1 MTREAEIKIL
11 KLIEEKNY
19 SEVLKICDEILARNE
34 DAVAY
39 FYKAISK
46 FDLGEYKEAI
56 KYQNKAI
63 ELKNNN
69 NNKYNTNDNY
79 KSKIEEDNEYIN
91 YINKVIEANPN
102 NAELY
107 NIRGNYKA
115 KSGKYEEAIKDY
127 DKAIAIEPNNGDYY
141 FNRGNAK
148 GNLNLNNEAIKN
160 YDISIKLSPNDIV
173 AHYNRGTTKGFSGL
187 YKKSIEDFDKVI
199 ELINNGIY
207 LPIGIEPHINKLE
220 LDAYSNRGFS
230 NFLLGNYTDAIKDF
244 SKVIE
249 LNPSLARAYYN
260 RGLNK
265 DCLELYDDALI
276 DFKQYIELIKNHKS
290 IEIINIIGSFY
301 YDIKISDIEYIFNQ
315 LIKKEDYNNLW
326 ERDIIFNLLKQKI
339 KNKNILNDIKEILL
353 YQYLLLHSLSF
364 NNITPNDNQNI
375 EISHYTSFE
384 ILKKLIEEN
393 NKIRITNISN
403 ANDPKEGK
411 ILEDIF
417 NKNGLNLNIKND
429 ENLITLQ
436 TSFSRNKDALTMF
449 RLYGKNE
456 NKEATGI
463 CLVIDKKYFNDN
475 YLSPVIEVNLD
486 NQKQEEKKGNENYKN
501 AKEII
506 QKRLGIKNL
515 YWVIYYNEE
524 KNQLVFNPT
533 KSKYSSVII
542 DLNTI
547 NKNKKNINK
556 IEDLINCIFHNII
569 NSAKEIDKIENKNL
583 KDEIFS
589 NLFENIRYII
599 KHEAFFEEQELRM
612 LITTNYKNEN
622 INIEEDKKRLYINY
636 NELFNENENFIK
648 EIILGG
654 KIEDKEL
661 TSDYIKQIIYNKYKD
676 NDKMNKIKVSISQAP
691 LR

>member
-1 MTREAEIKIL
+1 MLSREEIEKEINLGNFEYVIEKCNECINL
-11 KLIEEKNY
+11 KYDYSFLYNY
-19 SEVLKICDEILARNE
+19 RGLC
-34 DAVAY
+34 
-39 FYKAISK
+39 
-46 FDLGEYKEAI
+46 
-56 KYQNKAI
+56 
-63 ELKNNN
+63 KNN
-69 NNKYNTNDNY
+69 
-79 KSKIEEDNEYIN
+79 
-91 YINKVIEANPN
+91 
-102 NAELY
+102 L
-107 NIRGNYKA
+107 GL
-115 KSGKYEEAIKDY
+115 YEEAIKDFDISIELNKEFENKPY
-127 DKAIAIEPNNGDYY
+127 AINRDLANAYYYRGLSKNNLKEY
-141 FNRGNAK
+141 
-148 GNLNLNNEAIKN
+148 NEAIEDFKKSLKFEPAYWLVVHYN
-160 YDISIKLSPNDIV
+160 IGVSKINLGEYEESIKNFDIIT
-173 AHYNRGTTKGFSGL
+173 YQNF
-187 YKKSIEDFDKVI
+187 YKE
-199 ELINNGIY
+199 
-207 LPIGIEPHINKLE
+207 
-220 LDAYSNRGFS
+220 
-230 NFLLGNYTDAIKDF
+230 
-244 SKVIE
+244 
-249 LNPSLARAYYN
+249 YYN
-260 RGLNK
+260 RIIRKEIYDSELYNIYISMHCSK
-265 DCLELYDDALI
+265 VFAELLLKEKAYNSINMFLELSKC
-276 DFKQYIELIKNHKS
+276 FNPNNNH
-290 IEIINIIGSFY
+290 
-301 YDIKISDIEYIFNQ
+301 IFNMVSFLFENYKYD
-315 LIKKEDYNNLW
+315 LIEKIFNYLVEENYNDLW
-326 ERDIIFNLLKQKI
+326 ENDITFNLLKNKTI
-339 KNKNILNDIKEILL
+339 DKEILKNIKKNLL
-353 YQYLLLHSLSF
+353 YQYLLLQSLSF
-364 NNITPNDNQNI
+364 NNKTLKREFTYNI
-375 EISHYTSFE
+375 EIAHYTS
-384 ILKKLIEEN
+384 LNTLLKLIKED

-411 ILEDIF
+411 ILENIL
-417 NKNGLNLNIKND
+417 NKNKLDIKIKND

-436 TSFSRNKDALTMF
+436 TSLSRNKDALTMF

-475 YLSPVIEVNLD
+475 YLSPVIELNLD
-486 NQKQEEKKGNENYKN
+486 NQKQEEKKGNENYKK

-506 QKRLGIKNL
+506 QKRFERKNL

-556 IEDLINCIFHNII
+556 IEDLINCIFRNII

-676 NDKMNKIKVSISQAP
+676 NDKMNKIKVSISHAP

>member
-1 MTREAEIKIL
+1 MLYFNVGKI
-11 KLIEEKNY
+11 IEEIEKEINLGNFEYVIEKCNEYLNLKSDLAFLYNY
-19 SEVLKICDEILARNE
+19 RGLC
-34 DAVAY
+34 
-39 FYKAISK
+39 
-46 FDLGEYKEAI
+46 
-56 KYQNKAI
+56 
-63 ELKNNN
+63 KNN
-69 NNKYNTNDNY
+69 
-79 KSKIEEDNEYIN
+79 
-91 YINKVIEANPN
+91 
-102 NAELY
+102 L
-107 NIRGNYKA
+107 GL
-115 KSGKYEEAIKDY
+115 YEEAIKD
-127 DKAIAIEPNNGDYY
+127 
-141 FNRGNAK
+141 F
-148 GNLNLNNEAIKN
+148 
-160 YDISIKLSPNDIV
+160 DISIELNKKSKNSPTTINKDLADAYYYKGLAKNNLREYKEAIDNFNEALKYNYTYWLV
-173 AHYNRGTTKGFSGL
+173 IHYN
-187 YKKSIEDFDKVI
+187 
-199 ELINNGIY
+199 
-207 LPIGIEPHINKLE
+207 IGISKINLGEYEESIK
-220 LDAYSNRGFS
+220 
-230 NFLLGNYTDAIKDF
+230 NFDIITYQNIYK
-244 SKVIE
+244 E
-249 LNPSLARAYYN
+249 YYN
-260 RGLNK
+260 RIIRKEIYDSELYNIYISMHCSK
-265 DCLELYDDALI
+265 VFAELLLKEKVYDSINMFLELSKC
-276 DFKQYIELIKNHKS
+276 FNPNNNH
-290 IEIINIIGSFY
+290 
-301 YDIKISDIEYIFNQ
+301 IFNIVSLLFGNYKYD
-315 LIKKEDYNNLW
+315 LIEKIFNYLVEENYNDLW
-326 ERDIIFNLLKQKI
+326 ENDITFNLLKNKTI
-339 KNKNILNDIKEILL
+339 DKEILKNIKKNLL
-353 YQYLLLHSLSF
+353 YQYLLLQSLSF
-364 NNITPNDNQNI
+364 NNKILKREFTYNI
-375 EISHYTSFE
+375 EIAHYTS
-384 ILKKLIEEN
+384 LNTLLKLIKED

-411 ILEDIF
+411 ILENIF
-417 NKNGLNLNIKND
+417 NKNSLNIKIKND

-436 TSFSRNKDALTMF
+436 TSLSRNKDALTMF

-475 YLSPVIEVNLD
+475 YLSPVIELNLD
-486 NQKQEEKKGNENYKN
+486 NQKQEEKKGNENYKK

-556 IEDLINCIFHNII
+556 IEDLINCIFRNII

>member
-1 MTREAEIKIL
+1 MLSREEIEKEINLGNFEYVIEKCNECINL
-11 KLIEEKNY
+11 KYDYSFLYNY
-19 SEVLKICDEILARNE
+19 RGLC
-34 DAVAY
+34 
-39 FYKAISK
+39 
-46 FDLGEYKEAI
+46 
-56 KYQNKAI
+56 
-63 ELKNNN
+63 KNN
-69 NNKYNTNDNY
+69 
-79 KSKIEEDNEYIN
+79 
-91 YINKVIEANPN
+91 
-102 NAELY
+102 L
-107 NIRGNYKA
+107 GL
-115 KSGKYEEAIKDY
+115 YEEAIKDFDISIELNKEFENKPY
-127 DKAIAIEPNNGDYY
+127 AINRDLANAYYYRGLAKNNLKKYNEAIEDFEKSLKFEPAYWLVVHYNIGVS
-141 FNRGNAK
+141 K
-148 GNLNLNNEAIKN
+148 INLGEYEEAIKN
-160 YDISIKLSPNDIV
+160 FDIITYQN
-173 AHYNRGTTKGFSGL
+173 F
-187 YKKSIEDFDKVI
+187 YKE
-199 ELINNGIY
+199 
-207 LPIGIEPHINKLE
+207 
-220 LDAYSNRGFS
+220 
-230 NFLLGNYTDAIKDF
+230 
-244 SKVIE
+244 
-249 LNPSLARAYYN
+249 YYN
-260 RGLNK
+260 RIIRKEIYDSELYNIYISMHCSK
-265 DCLELYDDALI
+265 VFAELLLKEKAYNSINMFLELSKC
-276 DFKQYIELIKNHKS
+276 FNPNNNH
-290 IEIINIIGSFY
+290 
-301 YDIKISDIEYIFNQ
+301 IFNMVSFLFENYKYD
-315 LIKKEDYNNLW
+315 LIEKIFNYLVEENYNDLW
-326 ERDIIFNLLKQKI
+326 ENDITFNLLKNKTI
-339 KNKNILNDIKEILL
+339 DKEILKNIKKNLL
-353 YQYLLLHSLSF
+353 YQYLLLQSLSF
-364 NNITPNDNQNI
+364 NNKTLKREFTYNI
-375 EISHYTSFE
+375 EIAHYTS
-384 ILKKLIEEN
+384 LNTLLKLIKED

-411 ILEDIF
+411 ILENIL
-417 NKNGLNLNIKND
+417 NKNKLDIKIKND

-436 TSFSRNKDALTMF
+436 TSLSRNKDALTMF

-475 YLSPVIEVNLD
+475 YLSPVIELNLD
-486 NQKQEEKKGNENYKN
+486 NQKQEEKKGNENYKK

-547 NKNKKNINK
+547 NKNKNNINK

-654 KIEDKEL
+654 KIADKEL

>member
-63 ELKNNN
+63 ELKNN

-187 YKKSIEDFDKVI
+187 YKKSVEDFDKVI

-339 KNKNILNDIKEILL
+339 KNENILNDIKEILL

-449 RLYGKNE
+449 RLYGKNK

-463 CLVIDKKYFNDN
+463 CLVLDKEYFGYNPSQFSNLIQITRENEKTNKKINDIK
-475 YLSPVIEVNLD
+475 IE
-486 NQKQEEKKGNENYKN
+486 
-501 AKEII
+501 
-506 QKRLGIKNL
+506 QKRHL
-515 YWVIYYNEE
+515 YWILYYNEKE
-524 KNQLVFNPT
+524 NQLVFNPNN
-533 KSKYSSVII
+533 SKYSNIII
-542 DLNTI
+542 DLNNLKKFEI
-547 NKNKKNINK
+547 EKESKLNNKENIIKYIFYN
-556 IEDLINCIFHNII
+556 ILNCIEKLN
-569 NSAKEIDKIENKNL
+569 NQIENKNL

-622 INIEEDKKRLYINY
+622 IKVDNNKRLYINY

>member
-1 MTREAEIKIL
+1 ML
-11 KLIEEKNY
+11 SIEEIEKEINLGNFEYVIEKCNEYLNLNSDLAFLYNY
-19 SEVLKICDEILARNE
+19 RGLC
-34 DAVAY
+34 
-39 FYKAISK
+39 
-46 FDLGEYKEAI
+46 
-56 KYQNKAI
+56 
-63 ELKNNN
+63 KNN
-69 NNKYNTNDNY
+69 
-79 KSKIEEDNEYIN
+79 
-91 YINKVIEANPN
+91 
-102 NAELY
+102 L
-107 NIRGNYKA
+107 GL
-115 KSGKYEEAIKDY
+115 YEEAIKD
-127 DKAIAIEPNNGDYY
+127 
-141 FNRGNAK
+141 F
-148 GNLNLNNEAIKN
+148 
-160 YDISIKLSPNDIV
+160 DISIELNKKFKNSPTAINKDLADAYYYKGLAKNNLREYKEAIDNFNETLKCNRSYWLVVNYNIGICKINLGEYEDAINYFDNINQIKYYNETEKKEESYYIKIYEYHMSTFCNKAFAKLLSGKNVYFEDFINYNKFFIPNNNHIIYIVSLLFENYKYDLIEKIFNYLVEENYNDLWENDI
-173 AHYNRGTTKGFSGL
+173 T
-187 YKKSIEDFDKVI
+187 
-199 ELINNGIY
+199 
-207 LPIGIEPHINKLE
+207 
-220 LDAYSNRGFS
+220 
-230 NFLLGNYTDAIKDF
+230 
-244 SKVIE
+244 
-249 LNPSLARAYYN
+249 
-260 RGLNK
+260 
-265 DCLELYDDALI
+265 
-276 DFKQYIELIKNHKS
+276 
-290 IEIINIIGSFY
+290 
-301 YDIKISDIEYIFNQ
+301 
-315 LIKKEDYNNLW
+315 
-326 ERDIIFNLLKQKI
+326 FNLLKSKTI
-339 KNKNILNDIKEILL
+339 DKEILKNIKKNLL
-353 YQYLLLHSLSF
+353 YQYLLLQSLSF
-364 NNITPNDNQNI
+364 NNKTLKREYTYNI
-375 EISHYTSFE
+375 EIAHYTSLE
-384 ILKKLIEEN
+384 ILLKLIKED

-411 ILEDIF
+411 ILENIL
-417 NKNGLNLNIKND
+417 NKNKLDIKIKND

-436 TSFSRNKDALTMF
+436 TSLSRNKDALTMF

-475 YLSPVIEVNLD
+475 YLSSVIEVNLD
-486 NQKQEEKKGNENYKN
+486 NQKQEEKKGNENYKK

-506 QKRLGIKNL
+506 QKRFERKNL

-569 NSAKEIDKIENKNL
+569 NSAKEIDNQIENKNL
-583 KDEIFS
+583 TDEIFS

-661 TSDYIKQIIYNKYKD
+661 TSDYIKQIIYNNYKE
-676 NDKMNKIKVSISQAP
+676 NNKMNKIKVSISQAP

>member
-1 MTREAEIKIL
+1 MLSSEEIEKEINLGNFEYVIEKCNECINLKYDYSFLYNYRGLCKNNLGLYEEAIKDFDISIELNKKFKNSPTAINKDLADAYYYKGLAKNNL
-11 KLIEEKNY
+11 KKYNEAIEDFEK
-19 SEVLKICDEILARNE
+19 SLKFEP
-34 DAVAY
+34 AY
-39 FYKAISK
+39 WLVVYYNIGISK
-46 FDLGEYKEAI
+46 INLGEYKEAI
-56 KYQNKAI
+56 KNFDIITYQNIYKGYYNRI
-63 ELKNNN
+63 IKKEIYDSEL
-69 NNKYNTNDNY
+69 YNYYTSIYCSIFFTKLILGEYTRESFNMFLEL
-79 KSKIEEDNEYIN
+79 SKCF
-91 YINKVIEANPN
+91 NPN
-102 NAELY
+102 NNHIFNMVAFLFE
-107 NIRGNYKA
+107 NYKYDLIE
-115 KSGKYEEAIKDY
+115 KIFNYLVEE
-127 DKAIAIEPNNGDYY
+127 
-141 FNRGNAK
+141 
-148 GNLNLNNEAIKN
+148 N
-160 YDISIKLSPNDIV
+160 YNDLWENDI
-173 AHYNRGTTKGFSGL
+173 T
-187 YKKSIEDFDKVI
+187 
-199 ELINNGIY
+199 
-207 LPIGIEPHINKLE
+207 
-220 LDAYSNRGFS
+220 
-230 NFLLGNYTDAIKDF
+230 
-244 SKVIE
+244 
-249 LNPSLARAYYN
+249 
-260 RGLNK
+260 
-265 DCLELYDDALI
+265 
-276 DFKQYIELIKNHKS
+276 
-290 IEIINIIGSFY
+290 
-301 YDIKISDIEYIFNQ
+301 
-315 LIKKEDYNNLW
+315 
-326 ERDIIFNLLKQKI
+326 FNLLKNKTRDKEI
-339 KNKNILNDIKEILL
+339 LKNIKKNLL
-353 YQYLLLHSLSF
+353 YQYLLLQSLSF
-364 NNITPNDNQNI
+364 NNKILKREYTYNI
-375 EISHYTSFE
+375 EIAHYTSLE
-384 ILKKLIEEN
+384 ILLKLIKEN

-411 ILEDIF
+411 ILENIL
-417 NKNGLNLNIKND
+417 NKNKLDIKIKND

-436 TSFSRNKDALTMF
+436 TSLSRNKDALTMF

-475 YLSPVIEVNLD
+475 YLSSVIEVNLD
-486 NQKQEEKKGNENYKN
+486 NQKQEEKKGNENYKK

-583 KDEIFS
+583 TDEIFS

-661 TSDYIKQIIYNKYKD
+661 TADYIKQIIYNKYKD

>member
-1 MTREAEIKIL
+1 MLSREEIEKEINL
-11 KLIEEKNY
+11 GNFEYVIEKCNEYLNLNSDLAFLYNY
-19 SEVLKICDEILARNE
+19 RGLC
-34 DAVAY
+34 
-39 FYKAISK
+39 
-46 FDLGEYKEAI
+46 
-56 KYQNKAI
+56 
-63 ELKNNN
+63 KNN
-69 NNKYNTNDNY
+69 
-79 KSKIEEDNEYIN
+79 
-91 YINKVIEANPN
+91 
-102 NAELY
+102 L
-107 NIRGNYKA
+107 GL
-115 KSGKYEEAIKDY
+115 YEEAIKD
-127 DKAIAIEPNNGDYY
+127 
-141 FNRGNAK
+141 F
-148 GNLNLNNEAIKN
+148 
-160 YDISIKLSPNDIV
+160 DISIELN
-173 AHYNRGTTKGFSGL
+173 
-187 YKKSIEDFDKVI
+187 KKVENIP
-199 ELINNGIY
+199 Y
-207 LPIGIEPHINKLE
+207 ATNKDLA
-220 LDAYSNRGFS
+220 DAYYYKG
-230 NFLLGNYTDAIKDF
+230 LAKKDLGEYEEAIKDF
-244 SKVIE
+244 QEALKYNRTYLLIV
-249 LNPSLARAYYN
+249 YYN
-260 RGLNK
+260 IGISKINLGLY
-265 DCLELYDDALI
+265 EDAI
-276 DFKQYIELIKNHKS
+276 NYFDNINQIK
-290 IEIINIIGSFY
+290 Y
-301 YDIKISDIEYIFNQ
+301 YNETEKKEESYYIKIYEYHMSTFCNKAFAKLLSGKNVYFEDFINYNKFFIPNNNHIIYIVSLLFENYKYDLIEKIFNY
-315 LIKKEDYNNLW
+315 LVEENYNDLW
-326 ERDIIFNLLKQKI
+326 ENDITFNLLKNKTI
-339 KNKNILNDIKEILL
+339 DKEILKNIKKNLL
-353 YQYLLLHSLSF
+353 YQYLLLQSLSF
-364 NNITPNDNQNI
+364 NNKTLKREFTYNI
-375 EISHYTSFE
+375 EIAHYTSLN
-384 ILKKLIEEN
+384 ILLKLIKED

-411 ILEDIF
+411 ILENIL
-417 NKNGLNLNIKND
+417 NKNKLDIKIKND

-463 CLVIDKKYFNDN
+463 CLVIDKKYFNYN
-475 YLSPVIEVNLD
+475 YLSPVIELNLD
-486 NQKQEEKKGNENYKN
+486 NQKQEEKKGNENYKK

-583 KDEIFS
+583 TDEIFS

-676 NDKMNKIKVSISQAP
+676 NDKMNKIKVGISQAP

>member
-1 MTREAEIKIL
+1 MLSREEIEKEINL
-11 KLIEEKNY
+11 GNFEYVIEKCSEYIKSYPDYSFLYNY
-19 SEVLKICDEILARNE
+19 RGLC
-34 DAVAY
+34 
-39 FYKAISK
+39 
-46 FDLGEYKEAI
+46 
-56 KYQNKAI
+56 
-63 ELKNNN
+63 KNN
-69 NNKYNTNDNY
+69 
-79 KSKIEEDNEYIN
+79 
-91 YINKVIEANPN
+91 
-102 NAELY
+102 L
-107 NIRGNYKA
+107 GL
-115 KSGKYEEAIKDY
+115 YEEAIKD
-127 DKAIAIEPNNGDYY
+127 
-141 FNRGNAK
+141 F
-148 GNLNLNNEAIKN
+148 
-160 YDISIKLSPNDIV
+160 DISIELNKELYNKNDNYIKDTV
-173 AHYNRGTTKGFSGL
+173 EKNLTEAYYYKGL
-187 YKKSIEDFDKVI
+187 AKKD
-199 ELINNGIY
+199 
-207 LPIGIEPHINKLE
+207 
-220 LDAYSNRGFS
+220 
-230 NFLLGNYTDAIKDF
+230 LGEYEEAIKDF
-244 SKVIE
+244 QEALKYNRTYLLIV
-249 LNPSLARAYYN
+249 YYN
-260 RGLNK
+260 IGISKINLG
-265 DCLELYDDALI
+265 EYEDAI
-276 DFKQYIELIKNHKS
+276 NYFDNINQIK
-290 IEIINIIGSFY
+290 Y
-301 YDIKISDIEYIFNQ
+301 YNETEKKEESYYIKIYEYHMSTFCNKAFAKLLSGKNVYFEDFINYNKFFIPNNNHIIYIVSFLFENYKYDLIEKIFNY
-315 LIKKEDYNNLW
+315 LVEENYNDLW
-326 ERDIIFNLLKQKI
+326 ENDITFNLLKNKTI
-339 KNKNILNDIKEILL
+339 DKEILKNIKKNLL
-353 YQYLLLHSLSF
+353 YQYLLLQSLSF
-364 NNITPNDNQNI
+364 NNKTLKREFTYNI
-375 EISHYTSFE
+375 EIAHYTSLN
-384 ILKKLIEEN
+384 ILLKLIKED

-411 ILEDIF
+411 ILENIL
-417 NKNGLNLNIKND
+417 NKNKLDIKIKND

-436 TSFSRNKDALTMF
+436 TSLSRNKDALTMF

>member
-1 MTREAEIKIL
+1 MLSREEIEKEINL
-11 KLIEEKNY
+11 GNFEYVIEKCSEYIKSYPDYSFLYNY
-19 SEVLKICDEILARNE
+19 RGLC
-34 DAVAY
+34 
-39 FYKAISK
+39 
-46 FDLGEYKEAI
+46 
-56 KYQNKAI
+56 
-63 ELKNNN
+63 KNN
-69 NNKYNTNDNY
+69 
-79 KSKIEEDNEYIN
+79 
-91 YINKVIEANPN
+91 
-102 NAELY
+102 L
-107 NIRGNYKA
+107 GL
-115 KSGKYEEAIKDY
+115 YEEAIKD
-127 DKAIAIEPNNGDYY
+127 
-141 FNRGNAK
+141 F
-148 GNLNLNNEAIKN
+148 
-160 YDISIKLSPNDIV
+160 DISIELNKELYNKNDNYIKETV
-173 AHYNRGTTKGFSGL
+173 KKNLTEAYYYKGL
-187 YKKSIEDFDKVI
+187 AKKD
-199 ELINNGIY
+199 
-207 LPIGIEPHINKLE
+207 
-220 LDAYSNRGFS
+220 
-230 NFLLGNYTDAIKDF
+230 LGEYEEAIKDF
-244 SKVIE
+244 QEALKYNRTYLLIV
-249 LNPSLARAYYN
+249 YYN
-260 RGLNK
+260 IGISKINLG
-265 DCLELYDDALI
+265 EYEDAI
-276 DFKQYIELIKNHKS
+276 NYFDNINQIK
-290 IEIINIIGSFY
+290 Y
-301 YDIKISDIEYIFNQ
+301 YNETEKKEESYYIKIYEYHMSTFCNKAFAKLLSGKNVYFEDFINYNKFFIPNNNHIIYIVSFLFENYKYDLIEKIFNY
-315 LIKKEDYNNLW
+315 LVEENYNDLW
-326 ERDIIFNLLKQKI
+326 ENDITFNLLKNKTI
-339 KNKNILNDIKEILL
+339 DKEILKNIKKNLL
-353 YQYLLLHSLSF
+353 YQYLLLQSLSF
-364 NNITPNDNQNI
+364 NNKTLKREYTYNI
-375 EISHYTSFE
+375 EIAHYTS
-384 ILKKLIEEN
+384 LNTLLKLIKED

-411 ILEDIF
+411 ILENIL
-417 NKNGLNLNIKND
+417 NKNKLDIKIKND

-475 YLSPVIEVNLD
+475 YLSPVIELNLD
-486 NQKQEEKKGNENYKN
+486 NQKQEEKKGNENYKK

-676 NDKMNKIKVSISQAP
+676 KDKMNKIKVSISQAP

>member
-1 MTREAEIKIL
+1 ML
-11 KLIEEKNY
+11 SIEEIEKEINLGNFEYVIEKCNEYLNLNSDLAFLYNY
-19 SEVLKICDEILARNE
+19 RGLC
-34 DAVAY
+34 
-39 FYKAISK
+39 
-46 FDLGEYKEAI
+46 
-56 KYQNKAI
+56 
-63 ELKNNN
+63 KNN
-69 NNKYNTNDNY
+69 
-79 KSKIEEDNEYIN
+79 
-91 YINKVIEANPN
+91 
-102 NAELY
+102 L
-107 NIRGNYKA
+107 GL
-115 KSGKYEEAIKDY
+115 YEEAIKD
-127 DKAIAIEPNNGDYY
+127 
-141 FNRGNAK
+141 F
-148 GNLNLNNEAIKN
+148 
-160 YDISIKLSPNDIV
+160 DISIELNKKFKNSPTAINKDLADAYYYKGLAKNNLREYKEAIDNFNETLKCNRSYWLVVNYNIGICKINLGEYEDAINYFDNINQIKYYNETEKKEESYYIKIYEYHMSTFCNKAFAKLLSGKNVYFEDFINYNKFFIPNNNHIIYIVSLLFENYKYDLIEKIFNYLVEENYNDLWENDI
-173 AHYNRGTTKGFSGL
+173 T
-187 YKKSIEDFDKVI
+187 
-199 ELINNGIY
+199 
-207 LPIGIEPHINKLE
+207 
-220 LDAYSNRGFS
+220 
-230 NFLLGNYTDAIKDF
+230 
-244 SKVIE
+244 
-249 LNPSLARAYYN
+249 
-260 RGLNK
+260 
-265 DCLELYDDALI
+265 
-276 DFKQYIELIKNHKS
+276 
-290 IEIINIIGSFY
+290 
-301 YDIKISDIEYIFNQ
+301 
-315 LIKKEDYNNLW
+315 
-326 ERDIIFNLLKQKI
+326 FNLLKSKTI
-339 KNKNILNDIKEILL
+339 DKEILKNIKKNLL
-353 YQYLLLHSLSF
+353 YQYLLLQSLSF
-364 NNITPNDNQNI
+364 NNKTLKREYTYNI
-375 EISHYTSFE
+375 EIAHYTSLN
-384 ILKKLIEEN
+384 ILLKLIKED

-411 ILEDIF
+411 ILENIL
-417 NKNGLNLNIKND
+417 NKNKLDIKIKND

-486 NQKQEEKKGNENYKN
+486 NQKQEEKKGNENYKK

-506 QKRLGIKNL
+506 QKRFERKNL

-556 IEDLINCIFHNII
+556 IEDLINCIFRNII

-661 TSDYIKQIIYNKYKD
+661 TSDYIKQIVYNKYKD

>member
-1 MTREAEIKIL
+1 MLYFNVGKI
-11 KLIEEKNY
+11 IEEIEKEINLGNFEYVIEKCNEYLNLKSDLAFLYNY
-19 SEVLKICDEILARNE
+19 RGLC
-34 DAVAY
+34 
-39 FYKAISK
+39 
-46 FDLGEYKEAI
+46 
-56 KYQNKAI
+56 
-63 ELKNNN
+63 KNN
-69 NNKYNTNDNY
+69 
-79 KSKIEEDNEYIN
+79 
-91 YINKVIEANPN
+91 
-102 NAELY
+102 L
-107 NIRGNYKA
+107 GL
-115 KSGKYEEAIKDY
+115 YEEAIKD
-127 DKAIAIEPNNGDYY
+127 
-141 FNRGNAK
+141 F
-148 GNLNLNNEAIKN
+148 
-160 YDISIKLSPNDIV
+160 DISIELNKKSKNSPTTINKDLADAYYYKGLAKNNLREYKEAIDNFNEALKYNYTYWLV
-173 AHYNRGTTKGFSGL
+173 IHYN
-187 YKKSIEDFDKVI
+187 
-199 ELINNGIY
+199 
-207 LPIGIEPHINKLE
+207 IGISKINLGEYEESIK
-220 LDAYSNRGFS
+220 
-230 NFLLGNYTDAIKDF
+230 NFDIITYQNIYK
-244 SKVIE
+244 E
-249 LNPSLARAYYN
+249 YYN
-260 RGLNK
+260 RIIRKEIYDSELYNIYISMHCSK
-265 DCLELYDDALI
+265 VFAELLLKEKVYDSINMFLELSKC
-276 DFKQYIELIKNHKS
+276 FNPNNNH
-290 IEIINIIGSFY
+290 
-301 YDIKISDIEYIFNQ
+301 IFNIVSLLFGNYKYD
-315 LIKKEDYNNLW
+315 LIEKIFNYLVEENYNDLW
-326 ERDIIFNLLKQKI
+326 ENDITFNLLKNKTI
-339 KNKNILNDIKEILL
+339 DKEILKNIKKNLL
-353 YQYLLLHSLSF
+353 YQYLLLQSLSF
-364 NNITPNDNQNI
+364 NNKTLKREFTYNI
-375 EISHYTSFE
+375 EIAHYTS
-384 ILKKLIEEN
+384 LNTLLKLIKED

-411 ILEDIF
+411 ILENIF
-417 NKNGLNLNIKND
+417 NKNSLNIKIKND

-436 TSFSRNKDALTMF
+436 TSLSRNKDALTMF

-475 YLSPVIEVNLD
+475 YLSPVIELNLD
-486 NQKQEEKKGNENYKN
+486 NQKQEEKKGNENYKK

-661 TSDYIKQIIYNKYKD
+661 TADYIKQIIYNKYKD
-676 NDKMNKIKVSISQAP
+676 NDKTNKIKVSISHAP

>member
-1 MTREAEIKIL
+1 MLSREEIEKEINLGNFEYVIEKCNECINL
-11 KLIEEKNY
+11 KYDYSFLYNY
-19 SEVLKICDEILARNE
+19 RGLC
-34 DAVAY
+34 
-39 FYKAISK
+39 
-46 FDLGEYKEAI
+46 
-56 KYQNKAI
+56 
-63 ELKNNN
+63 KNN
-69 NNKYNTNDNY
+69 
-79 KSKIEEDNEYIN
+79 
-91 YINKVIEANPN
+91 
-102 NAELY
+102 L
-107 NIRGNYKA
+107 GL
-115 KSGKYEEAIKDY
+115 YEEAIKDFDISIELNKEFENKPY
-127 DKAIAIEPNNGDYY
+127 AINRDLANAYYYRGLSKNNLKEY
-141 FNRGNAK
+141 
-148 GNLNLNNEAIKN
+148 NEAIEDFKKSLKFEPAYWLVVHYN
-160 YDISIKLSPNDIV
+160 IGVSKINLGEYEESIKNFDIIT
-173 AHYNRGTTKGFSGL
+173 YQNIYKG
-187 YKKSIEDFDKVI
+187 
-199 ELINNGIY
+199 
-207 LPIGIEPHINKLE
+207 
-220 LDAYSNRGFS
+220 
-230 NFLLGNYTDAIKDF
+230 
-244 SKVIE
+244 
-249 LNPSLARAYYN
+249 YYN
-260 RGLNK
+260 RIIRKEIYDNELYNTYVSMHCSILFAK
-265 DCLELYDDALI
+265 LLLKEKAYNSINMFLELSKC
-276 DFKQYIELIKNHKS
+276 FNPNNNH
-290 IEIINIIGSFY
+290 
-301 YDIKISDIEYIFNQ
+301 IFNMVSFLFENYKYD
-315 LIKKEDYNNLW
+315 LIEKIFNYLVEENYNDLW
-326 ERDIIFNLLKQKI
+326 ENDITFNLLKSKTI
-339 KNKNILNDIKEILL
+339 DKEILKNIKKNLL
-353 YQYLLLHSLSF
+353 YQYLLLQSLSF
-364 NNITPNDNQNI
+364 NNKTLKREFTYNI
-375 EISHYTSFE
+375 EIAHYTSLN
-384 ILKKLIEEN
+384 ILLKLIKED

-411 ILEDIF
+411 ILENIL
-417 NKNGLNLNIKND
+417 NKNKLDIKIKND

-436 TSFSRNKDALTMF
+436 TSLSRNKDALTMF

-486 NQKQEEKKGNENYKN
+486 NQKQEEKKGNENYKK

-506 QKRLGIKNL
+506 QKRFERKNL

-612 LITTNYKNEN
+612 LITTDYKNEN
-622 INIEEDKKRLYINY
+622 INIEEDKKRLYLNY
-636 NELFNENENFIK
+636 NKLFNENENFIK

-661 TSDYIKQIIYNKYKD
+661 TADYIKQIIYNKYKD
-676 NDKMNKIKVSISQAP
+676 NDKTNKIKVSISHAP

>member
-1 MTREAEIKIL
+1 MLSREEIEKEINLGNFEYVIEKCNECINL
-11 KLIEEKNY
+11 KYDYSFLYNY
-19 SEVLKICDEILARNE
+19 RGLC
-34 DAVAY
+34 
-39 FYKAISK
+39 
-46 FDLGEYKEAI
+46 
-56 KYQNKAI
+56 
-63 ELKNNN
+63 KNN
-69 NNKYNTNDNY
+69 
-79 KSKIEEDNEYIN
+79 
-91 YINKVIEANPN
+91 
-102 NAELY
+102 L
-107 NIRGNYKA
+107 GL
-115 KSGKYEEAIKDY
+115 YEEAIKD
-127 DKAIAIEPNNGDYY
+127 
-141 FNRGNAK
+141 F
-148 GNLNLNNEAIKN
+148 
-160 YDISIKLSPNDIV
+160 DISIELNKELYNKNDNYIKDTIEKNLTE
-173 AHYNRGTTKGFSGL
+173 AYYYKGL
-187 YKKSIEDFDKVI
+187 AKKD
-199 ELINNGIY
+199 
-207 LPIGIEPHINKLE
+207 
-220 LDAYSNRGFS
+220 
-230 NFLLGNYTDAIKDF
+230 LGEYEEAIKDF
-244 SKVIE
+244 QEALKYNRTYLLIV
-249 LNPSLARAYYN
+249 YYN
-260 RGLNK
+260 IGISKINLGLY
-265 DCLELYDDALI
+265 EDAI
-276 DFKQYIELIKNHKS
+276 NYFDNINQIK
-290 IEIINIIGSFY
+290 Y
-301 YDIKISDIEYIFNQ
+301 YNETEKKEESYYIKIYEYHMSTFCNKAFAKLLSGKNVYFEDFINYNKFFIPNNNHIIYIVSLLFGNYKYDLIEKIFNY
-315 LIKKEDYNNLW
+315 LVEENYNDLW
-326 ERDIIFNLLKQKI
+326 ENDITFNLLKSKTRDKEI
-339 KNKNILNDIKEILL
+339 LKNIKKNLL
-353 YQYLLLHSLSF
+353 YQYLLLQSLSF
-364 NNITPNDNQNI
+364 NNKTLKREFTYNI
-375 EISHYTSFE
+375 EIAHYTSLN
-384 ILKKLIEEN
+384 ILLKLIKED

-411 ILEDIF
+411 ILENIL
-417 NKNGLNLNIKND
+417 NKNKLDIKIKND

-436 TSFSRNKDALTMF
+436 TSLSRNKDALTMF

-475 YLSPVIEVNLD
+475 YLSPVIELNLD

>member
-1 MTREAEIKIL
+1 MLSREEIEKEINL
-11 KLIEEKNY
+11 GNFEYIIEKCNEYLNLNSDLAFLYNY
-19 SEVLKICDEILARNE
+19 RGLC
-34 DAVAY
+34 
-39 FYKAISK
+39 
-46 FDLGEYKEAI
+46 
-56 KYQNKAI
+56 
-63 ELKNNN
+63 KNNL
-69 NNKYNTNDNY
+69 
-79 KSKIEEDNEYIN
+79 
-91 YINKVIEANPN
+91 
-102 NAELY
+102 EL
-107 NIRGNYKA
+107 
-115 KSGKYEEAIKDY
+115 YEEAIKDFDISIELNKKFKNSPTAINKDLADAYYYKGLAKNNLKKYNEAIEDFEKSLKFEPAYWLVVYYNIGISKINLELY
-127 DKAIAIEPNNGDYY
+127 DKAIEY
-141 FNRGNAK
+141 
-148 GNLNLNNEAIKN
+148 
-160 YDISIKLSPNDIV
+160 
-173 AHYNRGTTKGFSGL
+173 
-187 YKKSIEDFDKVI
+187 FDKI
-199 ELINNGIY
+199 TYQNIY
-207 LPIGIEPHINKLE
+207 KG
-220 LDAYSNRGFS
+220 
-230 NFLLGNYTDAIKDF
+230 
-244 SKVIE
+244 
-249 LNPSLARAYYN
+249 YYN
-260 RGLNK
+260 RIIRKEIYDNELYNIYVSMHCSILFAELLLK
-265 DCLELYDDALI
+265 EKAYNSINMFLELSKC
-276 DFKQYIELIKNHKS
+276 FNPNNNH
-290 IEIINIIGSFY
+290 
-301 YDIKISDIEYIFNQ
+301 IFNMVSFLFENYKYD
-315 LIKKEDYNNLW
+315 LIEKILNYLVEENYNDLW
-326 ERDIIFNLLKQKI
+326 ENDITFNLLKNKTI
-339 KNKNILNDIKEILL
+339 DKEILKNIKKNLL
-353 YQYLLLHSLSF
+353 YQYLLLQSLSF
-364 NNITPNDNQNI
+364 NNKTLKREYTYNI
-375 EISHYTSFE
+375 EIAHYTSLN
-384 ILKKLIEEN
+384 ILLKLIKED

-411 ILEDIF
+411 ILENIL
-417 NKNGLNLNIKND
+417 NKNKLDIKIKND

-622 INIEEDKKRLYINY
+622 INIEEDKKRLYLNY

-654 KIEDKEL
+654 K
-661 TSDYIKQIIYNKYKD
+661 Y
-676 NDKMNKIKVSISQAP
+676 
-691 LR
+691 RG

>member
-1 MTREAEIKIL
+1 MLSREEIEKEINLGNFEYVIEKCNEYLNL
-11 KLIEEKNY
+11 KSDLAFLYNY
-19 SEVLKICDEILARNE
+19 IGLC
-34 DAVAY
+34 
-39 FYKAISK
+39 
-46 FDLGEYKEAI
+46 
-56 KYQNKAI
+56 
-63 ELKNNN
+63 KNN
-69 NNKYNTNDNY
+69 
-79 KSKIEEDNEYIN
+79 
-91 YINKVIEANPN
+91 
-102 NAELY
+102 L
-107 NIRGNYKA
+107 GL
-115 KSGKYEEAIKDY
+115 YEEAIKD
-127 DKAIAIEPNNGDYY
+127 
-141 FNRGNAK
+141 F
-148 GNLNLNNEAIKN
+148 
-160 YDISIKLSPNDIV
+160 DISIELNKELYNKNDNYIKETVEKKLIE
-173 AHYNRGTTKGFSGL
+173 AYYYKGL
-187 YKKSIEDFDKVI
+187 AKKD
-199 ELINNGIY
+199 
-207 LPIGIEPHINKLE
+207 
-220 LDAYSNRGFS
+220 
-230 NFLLGNYTDAIKDF
+230 LGEYEEAIKDF
-244 SKVIE
+244 QEALKYNRTYLLIV
-249 LNPSLARAYYN
+249 YYN
-260 RGLNK
+260 IGISKINLG
-265 DCLELYDDALI
+265 EYEDAI
-276 DFKQYIELIKNHKS
+276 NYFDNINQIK
-290 IEIINIIGSFY
+290 Y
-301 YDIKISDIEYIFNQ
+301 YNETEKKEESYYIKIYEYHMSTFCNNAFAKLLSGKNVYFEDFINYNKFFIPNNNHIIYIVSLLFENYKYDLIEKIFNY
-315 LIKKEDYNNLW
+315 LVEENYNDLW
-326 ERDIIFNLLKQKI
+326 ENDITFNLLKNKTI
-339 KNKNILNDIKEILL
+339 DKEILKNIKKNLL
-353 YQYLLLHSLSF
+353 YQYLLLQSLSF
-364 NNITPNDNQNI
+364 NNKTLKREFTYNI
-375 EISHYTSFE
+375 EIAHYTSLN
-384 ILKKLIEEN
+384 ILLKLIKED

-411 ILEDIF
+411 ILENIL
-417 NKNGLNLNIKND
+417 NKNKLDIKIKND

-475 YLSPVIEVNLD
+475 YLSPVIELNLD
-486 NQKQEEKKGNENYKN
+486 NQKQEEKKGNENYKK

-547 NKNKKNINK
+547 NKNKNNINK

>member
-1 MTREAEIKIL
+1 ML
-11 KLIEEKNY
+11 SIEEIEKEINLGNFEYVIEKCNEYLNLNSDLAFLYNY
-19 SEVLKICDEILARNE
+19 RGLC
-34 DAVAY
+34 
-39 FYKAISK
+39 
-46 FDLGEYKEAI
+46 
-56 KYQNKAI
+56 
-63 ELKNNN
+63 KNN
-69 NNKYNTNDNY
+69 
-79 KSKIEEDNEYIN
+79 
-91 YINKVIEANPN
+91 
-102 NAELY
+102 L
-107 NIRGNYKA
+107 GL
-115 KSGKYEEAIKDY
+115 YEEAIKD
-127 DKAIAIEPNNGDYY
+127 
-141 FNRGNAK
+141 F
-148 GNLNLNNEAIKN
+148 
-160 YDISIKLSPNDIV
+160 DISIELNKKFKNSPTAINKDLADAYYYKGLAKNNLREYKEAIDNFNETLKCNRSYWLVVNYNIGICKINLGEYEDAINYFDNINQIKYYNETEKKEESYYIKIYEYHMSTFCNKAFAKLLSGKNVYFEDFINYNKFFIPNNNHIIYIVSLLFENYKYDLIEKIFNYLVEENYNDLWENDI
-173 AHYNRGTTKGFSGL
+173 T
-187 YKKSIEDFDKVI
+187 
-199 ELINNGIY
+199 
-207 LPIGIEPHINKLE
+207 
-220 LDAYSNRGFS
+220 
-230 NFLLGNYTDAIKDF
+230 
-244 SKVIE
+244 
-249 LNPSLARAYYN
+249 
-260 RGLNK
+260 
-265 DCLELYDDALI
+265 
-276 DFKQYIELIKNHKS
+276 
-290 IEIINIIGSFY
+290 
-301 YDIKISDIEYIFNQ
+301 
-315 LIKKEDYNNLW
+315 
-326 ERDIIFNLLKQKI
+326 FNLLKSKTI
-339 KNKNILNDIKEILL
+339 DKEILKNIKKNLL
-353 YQYLLLHSLSF
+353 YQYLLLQSLSF
-364 NNITPNDNQNI
+364 NNKTLKREYTYNI
-375 EISHYTSFE
+375 EIAHYTSLN
-384 ILKKLIEEN
+384 ILLKLIKED

-411 ILEDIF
+411 ILENIL
-417 NKNGLNLNIKND
+417 NKNKLDIKIKND

-436 TSFSRNKDALTMF
+436 TSLSRNKDALTMF

-475 YLSPVIEVNLD
+475 YLSSVIEVNLD
-486 NQKQEEKKGNENYKN
+486 NQKQEEKKGNENYKK

-506 QKRLGIKNL
+506 QKRFERKNL

-556 IEDLINCIFHNII
+556 IEDLINCIFRNII
-569 NSAKEIDKIENKNL
+569 NSAKEIDNQIENKNL
-583 KDEIFS
+583 TDEIFS

-661 TSDYIKQIIYNKYKD
+661 TSDYIKQIVYNKYKD

>member
-1 MTREAEIKIL
+1 MLSREEIEKEINL
-11 KLIEEKNY
+11 GNFEYIIEKCNEYLNLNSDLAFLYNY
-19 SEVLKICDEILARNE
+19 RGLC
-34 DAVAY
+34 
-39 FYKAISK
+39 
-46 FDLGEYKEAI
+46 
-56 KYQNKAI
+56 
-63 ELKNNN
+63 KNNL
-69 NNKYNTNDNY
+69 
-79 KSKIEEDNEYIN
+79 
-91 YINKVIEANPN
+91 
-102 NAELY
+102 EL
-107 NIRGNYKA
+107 
-115 KSGKYEEAIKDY
+115 YEEAIKDFDISIELNKKFKNSPTAINKDLADAYYYKGLAKNNLKKYNEAIEDFEKSLKFEPAYWLVVYYNIGISKINLELY
-127 DKAIAIEPNNGDYY
+127 DKAIEY
-141 FNRGNAK
+141 
-148 GNLNLNNEAIKN
+148 
-160 YDISIKLSPNDIV
+160 
-173 AHYNRGTTKGFSGL
+173 
-187 YKKSIEDFDKVI
+187 FDKI
-199 ELINNGIY
+199 TYQNIY
-207 LPIGIEPHINKLE
+207 KG
-220 LDAYSNRGFS
+220 
-230 NFLLGNYTDAIKDF
+230 
-244 SKVIE
+244 
-249 LNPSLARAYYN
+249 YYN
-260 RGLNK
+260 RIIRKEIYDNELYNIYVSMHCSILFAELLLK
-265 DCLELYDDALI
+265 EKAYNSINMFLELSKC
-276 DFKQYIELIKNHKS
+276 FNPNNNH
-290 IEIINIIGSFY
+290 
-301 YDIKISDIEYIFNQ
+301 IFNMVSFLFENYKYD
-315 LIKKEDYNNLW
+315 LIEKILNYLVEENYNDLW
-326 ERDIIFNLLKQKI
+326 ENDITFNLLKNKTI
-339 KNKNILNDIKEILL
+339 DKEILKNIKKNLL
-353 YQYLLLHSLSF
+353 YQYLLLQSLSF
-364 NNITPNDNQNI
+364 NNKTLKREYTYNI
-375 EISHYTSFE
+375 EIAHYTSLN
-384 ILKKLIEEN
+384 ILLKLIKED

-411 ILEDIF
+411 ILENIL
-417 NKNGLNLNIKND
+417 NKNKLDIKIKND

-486 NQKQEEKKGNENYKN
+486 NQKQEEKKGNKNYKN

-622 INIEEDKKRLYINY
+622 INIEEDKKRLYLNY

-676 NDKMNKIKVSISQAP
+676 NDKMNKIKVSISHAP

>member
-1 MTREAEIKIL
+1 MLSREEIEKEINLGNCEYVIEKCNECINL
-11 KLIEEKNY
+11 KYDYSFLYNY
-19 SEVLKICDEILARNE
+19 RGLC
-34 DAVAY
+34 
-39 FYKAISK
+39 
-46 FDLGEYKEAI
+46 
-56 KYQNKAI
+56 
-63 ELKNNN
+63 KNN
-69 NNKYNTNDNY
+69 
-79 KSKIEEDNEYIN
+79 
-91 YINKVIEANPN
+91 
-102 NAELY
+102 L
-107 NIRGNYKA
+107 GL
-115 KSGKYEEAIKDY
+115 YEEAIKD
-127 DKAIAIEPNNGDYY
+127 
-141 FNRGNAK
+141 F
-148 GNLNLNNEAIKN
+148 
-160 YDISIKLSPNDIV
+160 DISIELNKELYNKNDNYIKDTV
-173 AHYNRGTTKGFSGL
+173 EKNLTEAYYYKGL
-187 YKKSIEDFDKVI
+187 AKKD
-199 ELINNGIY
+199 
-207 LPIGIEPHINKLE
+207 
-220 LDAYSNRGFS
+220 
-230 NFLLGNYTDAIKDF
+230 LGEYEEAIKDF
-244 SKVIE
+244 QEALKYNRTYLLIV
-249 LNPSLARAYYN
+249 YYN
-260 RGLNK
+260 IGISKINLGEYENAINYF
-265 DCLELYDDALI
+265 DNI
-276 DFKQYIELIKNHKS
+276 NQIK
-290 IEIINIIGSFY
+290 Y
-301 YDIKISDIEYIFNQ
+301 YNETEKKEESYYIKIYEYHMSTFCNKAFAKLLSGKNVYFEDFINYNKFFIPNNNHIIYIVSLLFGNYKYDLIEKILNYLVEEN
-315 LIKKEDYNNLW
+315 YNDLW
-326 ERDIIFNLLKQKI
+326 ENDITFNLLKNKTI
-339 KNKNILNDIKEILL
+339 DKEILKNIKKNLL
-353 YQYLLLHSLSF
+353 YQYLLLQSLSF
-364 NNITPNDNQNI
+364 NNKTLKREYTYNI
-375 EISHYTSFE
+375 EIAHYTSLN
-384 ILKKLIEEN
+384 ILLKLIKED

-411 ILEDIF
+411 ILENIL
-417 NKNGLNLNIKND
+417 NKNKLDIKIKND

-486 NQKQEEKKGNENYKN
+486 NQKQEEKKGNENYKK

-506 QKRLGIKNL
+506 QKRFERKNL

>member
-1 MTREAEIKIL
+1 MNILL
-11 KLIEEKNY
+11 KLI
-19 SEVLKICDEILARNE
+19 
-34 DAVAY
+34 
-39 FYKAISK
+39 
-46 FDLGEYKEAI
+46 
-56 KYQNKAI
+56 
-63 ELKNNN
+63 
-69 NNKYNTNDNY
+69 
-79 KSKIEEDNEYIN
+79 
-91 YINKVIEANPN
+91 
-102 NAELY
+102 
-107 NIRGNYKA
+107 
-115 KSGKYEEAIKDY
+115 
-127 DKAIAIEPNNGDYY
+127 
-141 FNRGNAK
+141 
-148 GNLNLNNEAIKN
+148 
-160 YDISIKLSPNDIV
+160 
-173 AHYNRGTTKGFSGL
+173 
-187 YKKSIEDFDKVI
+187 
-199 ELINNGIY
+199 
-207 LPIGIEPHINKLE
+207 
-220 LDAYSNRGFS
+220 
-230 NFLLGNYTDAIKDF
+230 
-244 SKVIE
+244 
-249 LNPSLARAYYN
+249 
-260 RGLNK
+260 
-265 DCLELYDDALI
+265 
-276 DFKQYIELIKNHKS
+276 
-290 IEIINIIGSFY
+290 
-301 YDIKISDIEYIFNQ
+301 
-315 LIKKEDYNNLW
+315 KED
-326 ERDIIFNLLKQKI
+326 
-339 KNKNILNDIKEILL
+339 
-353 YQYLLLHSLSF
+353 
-364 NNITPNDNQNI
+364 
-375 EISHYTSFE
+375 
-384 ILKKLIEEN
+384 

-411 ILEDIF
+411 ILENIL
-417 NKNGLNLNIKND
+417 NKNKLDIKIKND

-475 YLSPVIEVNLD
+475 YLSSVIEVNLD
-486 NQKQEEKKGNENYKN
+486 NQKQEEKKGNENYKK

-506 QKRLGIKNL
+506 QKRFERKNL

-676 NDKMNKIKVSISQAP
+676 NDKMNKIKVSISHAP

>member
-1 MTREAEIKIL
+1 MLSREEIEKEINL
-11 KLIEEKNY
+11 GNFEYVIEKCNEYLNLNSDLAFLYNY
-19 SEVLKICDEILARNE
+19 RGLC
-34 DAVAY
+34 
-39 FYKAISK
+39 
-46 FDLGEYKEAI
+46 
-56 KYQNKAI
+56 
-63 ELKNNN
+63 KNN
-69 NNKYNTNDNY
+69 
-79 KSKIEEDNEYIN
+79 
-91 YINKVIEANPN
+91 
-102 NAELY
+102 L
-107 NIRGNYKA
+107 GL
-115 KSGKYEEAIKDY
+115 YEEAIKD
-127 DKAIAIEPNNGDYY
+127 
-141 FNRGNAK
+141 F
-148 GNLNLNNEAIKN
+148 
-160 YDISIKLSPNDIV
+160 DISIELNKKFKNSPTAINKDLADAYYYKGLAKNNLREYKEAIDNFNETLKCNRSYWLVVNYNIGICKINLGEYEDAINYFDNINQIKYYNETEKKEESYYIKIYEYHMSTFCNKAFAKLLSGKNVYFEDFINYNKFFIPNNNHIIYIVSLLFENYKYDLIEKIFNYLVEENYNDLWENDI
-173 AHYNRGTTKGFSGL
+173 T
-187 YKKSIEDFDKVI
+187 
-199 ELINNGIY
+199 
-207 LPIGIEPHINKLE
+207 
-220 LDAYSNRGFS
+220 
-230 NFLLGNYTDAIKDF
+230 
-244 SKVIE
+244 
-249 LNPSLARAYYN
+249 
-260 RGLNK
+260 
-265 DCLELYDDALI
+265 
-276 DFKQYIELIKNHKS
+276 
-290 IEIINIIGSFY
+290 
-301 YDIKISDIEYIFNQ
+301 
-315 LIKKEDYNNLW
+315 
-326 ERDIIFNLLKQKI
+326 FNLLKSKTI
-339 KNKNILNDIKEILL
+339 DKEILKNIKKNLL
-353 YQYLLLHSLSF
+353 YQYLLLQSLSF
-364 NNITPNDNQNI
+364 NNKILKREFTYNI
-375 EISHYTSFE
+375 EIAHYTSLN
-384 ILKKLIEEN
+384 ILLKLIKED

-411 ILEDIF
+411 ILENIL
-417 NKNGLNLNIKND
+417 NKNKLDIKIKND

-475 YLSPVIEVNLD
+475 YLSSVIELNLD
-486 NQKQEEKKGNENYKN
+486 NQKQEEKKGNENYKK

-506 QKRLGIKNL
+506 QKRFERKNL

-569 NSAKEIDKIENKNL
+569 NSAKEIDNQIENKNL
-583 KDEIFS
+583 TDEIFS

>member
-1 MTREAEIKIL
+1 ML
-11 KLIEEKNY
+11 SIEEIEKEINLGNFEYVIEKCNEYLNLKSDLAFLYNY
-19 SEVLKICDEILARNE
+19 RGLC
-34 DAVAY
+34 
-39 FYKAISK
+39 
-46 FDLGEYKEAI
+46 
-56 KYQNKAI
+56 
-63 ELKNNN
+63 KNN
-69 NNKYNTNDNY
+69 
-79 KSKIEEDNEYIN
+79 
-91 YINKVIEANPN
+91 
-102 NAELY
+102 L
-107 NIRGNYKA
+107 GL
-115 KSGKYEEAIKDY
+115 YEEAIKD
-127 DKAIAIEPNNGDYY
+127 
-141 FNRGNAK
+141 F
-148 GNLNLNNEAIKN
+148 
-160 YDISIKLSPNDIV
+160 DISIELNKELYNKNDNYIKETV
-173 AHYNRGTTKGFSGL
+173 KKNLTEAYYYKGL
-187 YKKSIEDFDKVI
+187 AKKD
-199 ELINNGIY
+199 
-207 LPIGIEPHINKLE
+207 
-220 LDAYSNRGFS
+220 
-230 NFLLGNYTDAIKDF
+230 LGEYEEAIKDF
-244 SKVIE
+244 QEALKYNRTYLLIV
-249 LNPSLARAYYN
+249 YYN
-260 RGLNK
+260 IGISKINLG
-265 DCLELYDDALI
+265 EYEDAI
-276 DFKQYIELIKNHKS
+276 NYFDNINQIK
-290 IEIINIIGSFY
+290 Y
-301 YDIKISDIEYIFNQ
+301 YNETEKKEESYYIKIYEYHMSTFCNNAFAKLLSGKNVYFEDFINYNKFFIPNNNHIIYIVSFLFENYKYDLIEKIFNY
-315 LIKKEDYNNLW
+315 LVEENYNDLW
-326 ERDIIFNLLKQKI
+326 ENDITFNLLKSKTRDKEI
-339 KNKNILNDIKEILL
+339 LKNIKKNLL
-353 YQYLLLHSLSF
+353 YQYLLLQSLSF
-364 NNITPNDNQNI
+364 NNKTLKREFTYNI
-375 EISHYTSFE
+375 EIAHYTS
-384 ILKKLIEEN
+384 LNTLLKLIKED

-411 ILEDIF
+411 ILENIL
-417 NKNGLNLNIKND
+417 NKNKLDIKIKND

-475 YLSPVIEVNLD
+475 YLSPVIELNLD
-486 NQKQEEKKGNENYKN
+486 NQKQEEKKGNENYKK

-506 QKRLGIKNL
+506 QKRLGRKNL

>member
-1 MTREAEIKIL
+1 MLSREEIEKEINLGNFEYVIEKCNECINL
-11 KLIEEKNY
+11 KYDYSFLYNY
-19 SEVLKICDEILARNE
+19 RGLC
-34 DAVAY
+34 
-39 FYKAISK
+39 
-46 FDLGEYKEAI
+46 
-56 KYQNKAI
+56 
-63 ELKNNN
+63 KNN
-69 NNKYNTNDNY
+69 
-79 KSKIEEDNEYIN
+79 
-91 YINKVIEANPN
+91 
-102 NAELY
+102 L
-107 NIRGNYKA
+107 GL
-115 KSGKYEEAIKDY
+115 YEEAIKDFDISIELNKEFENKPY
-127 DKAIAIEPNNGDYY
+127 AINRDLANAYYYRGLSKNNLKEY
-141 FNRGNAK
+141 
-148 GNLNLNNEAIKN
+148 NEAIEDFKKSLKFEPAYWLVVHYN
-160 YDISIKLSPNDIV
+160 IGVSKINLGEYEESIKNFDIIT
-173 AHYNRGTTKGFSGL
+173 YQNIYKG
-187 YKKSIEDFDKVI
+187 
-199 ELINNGIY
+199 
-207 LPIGIEPHINKLE
+207 
-220 LDAYSNRGFS
+220 
-230 NFLLGNYTDAIKDF
+230 
-244 SKVIE
+244 
-249 LNPSLARAYYN
+249 YYN
-260 RGLNK
+260 RIIRKEIYDNELYNTYVSMHCSILFAK
-265 DCLELYDDALI
+265 LLLKEKAYNSINMFLELSKC
-276 DFKQYIELIKNHKS
+276 FNPNNNH
-290 IEIINIIGSFY
+290 
-301 YDIKISDIEYIFNQ
+301 IFNMVSFLFENYKYD
-315 LIKKEDYNNLW
+315 LIEKIFNYLVEENYNDLW
-326 ERDIIFNLLKQKI
+326 ENDITFNLLKSKTI
-339 KNKNILNDIKEILL
+339 DKEILKNIKKNLL
-353 YQYLLLHSLSF
+353 YQYLLLQSLSF
-364 NNITPNDNQNI
+364 NNKTLKREFTYNI
-375 EISHYTSFE
+375 EIAHYTSLN
-384 ILKKLIEEN
+384 ILLKLIKED

-411 ILEDIF
+411 ILENIL
-417 NKNGLNLNIKND
+417 NKNKLDIKIKND

-436 TSFSRNKDALTMF
+436 TSLSRNKDALTMF

-486 NQKQEEKKGNENYKN
+486 NQKQEEKKGNENYKK

-506 QKRLGIKNL
+506 QKRFERKNL

-612 LITTNYKNEN
+612 LITTDYKNEN

-661 TSDYIKQIIYNKYKD
+661 TADYIKQIIYNKYKD
-676 NDKMNKIKVSISQAP
+676 NDKMNKIKVSISHAP

>member
-1 MTREAEIKIL
+1 MLSREEIEKEINLGNFEYVIEKCNECINL
-11 KLIEEKNY
+11 KYDYSFLYNY
-19 SEVLKICDEILARNE
+19 RGLC
-34 DAVAY
+34 
-39 FYKAISK
+39 
-46 FDLGEYKEAI
+46 
-56 KYQNKAI
+56 
-63 ELKNNN
+63 KNN
-69 NNKYNTNDNY
+69 
-79 KSKIEEDNEYIN
+79 
-91 YINKVIEANPN
+91 
-102 NAELY
+102 L
-107 NIRGNYKA
+107 GL
-115 KSGKYEEAIKDY
+115 YEEAIKD
-127 DKAIAIEPNNGDYY
+127 
-141 FNRGNAK
+141 F
-148 GNLNLNNEAIKN
+148 
-160 YDISIKLSPNDIV
+160 DISIELNKELYNKNDNYIKETV
-173 AHYNRGTTKGFSGL
+173 EKNLTEAYYYKGL
-187 YKKSIEDFDKVI
+187 AKKD
-199 ELINNGIY
+199 
-207 LPIGIEPHINKLE
+207 
-220 LDAYSNRGFS
+220 
-230 NFLLGNYTDAIKDF
+230 LGEYEEAIKDF
-244 SKVIE
+244 QEALKYNRTYLLIV
-249 LNPSLARAYYN
+249 YYN
-260 RGLNK
+260 IGISKINLG
-265 DCLELYDDALI
+265 EYEDAI
-276 DFKQYIELIKNHKS
+276 NYFDNINQIK
-290 IEIINIIGSFY
+290 Y
-301 YDIKISDIEYIFNQ
+301 YNETEKKEESYYIKIYEYHMSTFCNNAFAKLLSGKNVYFEDFINYNKFFIPNNNHIIYIVSLLFGNYKYDLIEKIFNY
-315 LIKKEDYNNLW
+315 LVEENYNDLW
-326 ERDIIFNLLKQKI
+326 ENDITFNLLKSKTRDKEI
-339 KNKNILNDIKEILL
+339 LKNIKKNLL
-353 YQYLLLHSLSF
+353 YQYLLLQSLSF
-364 NNITPNDNQNI
+364 NNKTLKREFTYNI
-375 EISHYTSFE
+375 EIAHYTSLN
-384 ILKKLIEEN
+384 ILLKLIKED

-411 ILEDIF
+411 ILENIL
-417 NKNGLNLNIKND
+417 NKNKLDIKIKND
-429 ENLITLQ
+429 EDLITLQ
-436 TSFSRNKDALTMF
+436 TSLSRNKDALTMF

-475 YLSPVIEVNLD
+475 YLSPVIELNLD
-486 NQKQEEKKGNENYKN
+486 NQKQEEKKGNENYKK

-506 QKRLGIKNL
+506 QKRFERKNL

>member
-1 MTREAEIKIL
+1 MLSREEIEKEINLGNFEYVIEKCNECINL
-11 KLIEEKNY
+11 KYDYSFLYNY
-19 SEVLKICDEILARNE
+19 RGLC
-34 DAVAY
+34 
-39 FYKAISK
+39 
-46 FDLGEYKEAI
+46 
-56 KYQNKAI
+56 
-63 ELKNNN
+63 KNN
-69 NNKYNTNDNY
+69 
-79 KSKIEEDNEYIN
+79 
-91 YINKVIEANPN
+91 
-102 NAELY
+102 L
-107 NIRGNYKA
+107 GL
-115 KSGKYEEAIKDY
+115 YEEAIKDFDISIELNKEFENKPY
-127 DKAIAIEPNNGDYY
+127 AINRDLANAYYYRGLSKNNLKEY
-141 FNRGNAK
+141 
-148 GNLNLNNEAIKN
+148 NEAIEDFKKSLKFEPAYWLVVHYN
-160 YDISIKLSPNDIV
+160 IGVSKINLGEYEESIKNFDIIT
-173 AHYNRGTTKGFSGL
+173 YQNF
-187 YKKSIEDFDKVI
+187 YKE
-199 ELINNGIY
+199 
-207 LPIGIEPHINKLE
+207 
-220 LDAYSNRGFS
+220 
-230 NFLLGNYTDAIKDF
+230 
-244 SKVIE
+244 
-249 LNPSLARAYYN
+249 YYN
-260 RGLNK
+260 RIIRKEIYDSELYNIYISMHCSK
-265 DCLELYDDALI
+265 VFAELLLKEKAYNSINMFLELSKC
-276 DFKQYIELIKNHKS
+276 FNPNNNH
-290 IEIINIIGSFY
+290 
-301 YDIKISDIEYIFNQ
+301 IFNIVSLLFENYKYD
-315 LIKKEDYNNLW
+315 LIEKIFNYLVEENYNDLW
-326 ERDIIFNLLKQKI
+326 ENDITFNLLKNKTI
-339 KNKNILNDIKEILL
+339 DKEILKNIKKNLL
-353 YQYLLLHSLSF
+353 YQYLLLQSLSF
-364 NNITPNDNQNI
+364 NNKTLKREFTYNI
-375 EISHYTSFE
+375 EIAHYTSLN
-384 ILKKLIEEN
+384 ILLKLIKED

-411 ILEDIF
+411 ILENIL
-417 NKNGLNLNIKND
+417 NKNKLDIKIKND

-436 TSFSRNKDALTMF
+436 TSLSRNKDALTMF

-475 YLSPVIEVNLD
+475 YLSSVIEVNLD

-547 NKNKKNINK
+547 NKNKNNINK

-583 KDEIFS
+583 TDEIFS

>member
-1 MTREAEIKIL
+1 MLSSEEIEKEINLGNFEYVIEKCNECINLKYDYSFLYNYRGLCKNNLGLYEEAIKDFDISIELNKEFENKPYAINRDLANAYYYRGLSKNNL
-11 KLIEEKNY
+11 KEYNEAIEDFKK
-19 SEVLKICDEILARNE
+19 SLKFEP
-34 DAVAY
+34 AY
-39 FYKAISK
+39 WLVVYYNIGISK
-46 FDLGEYKEAI
+46 INLGEYKEAI
-56 KYQNKAI
+56 NEFDKMTRQILYSQYYYKI
-63 ELKNNN
+63 IKKEIYDSEL
-69 NNKYNTNDNY
+69 YNYYTSIYCSIFFTKLILGEYTRESFNMFLEL
-79 KSKIEEDNEYIN
+79 SKCF
-91 YINKVIEANPN
+91 NPN
-102 NAELY
+102 NNHIFNMVSFLFE
-107 NIRGNYKA
+107 NYKYDLIE
-115 KSGKYEEAIKDY
+115 KIFNYLVEE
-127 DKAIAIEPNNGDYY
+127 
-141 FNRGNAK
+141 
-148 GNLNLNNEAIKN
+148 N
-160 YDISIKLSPNDIV
+160 YNDLWENDI
-173 AHYNRGTTKGFSGL
+173 T
-187 YKKSIEDFDKVI
+187 
-199 ELINNGIY
+199 
-207 LPIGIEPHINKLE
+207 
-220 LDAYSNRGFS
+220 
-230 NFLLGNYTDAIKDF
+230 
-244 SKVIE
+244 
-249 LNPSLARAYYN
+249 
-260 RGLNK
+260 
-265 DCLELYDDALI
+265 
-276 DFKQYIELIKNHKS
+276 
-290 IEIINIIGSFY
+290 
-301 YDIKISDIEYIFNQ
+301 
-315 LIKKEDYNNLW
+315 
-326 ERDIIFNLLKQKI
+326 FNLLKSKTRDKEI
-339 KNKNILNDIKEILL
+339 LKNIKKNLL
-353 YQYLLLHSLSF
+353 YQYLILQSLSF
-364 NNITPNDNQNI
+364 NNKTLKREYTYNI
-375 EISHYTSFE
+375 EIAHYTS
-384 ILKKLIEEN
+384 LNTLLKLIKED

-411 ILEDIF
+411 ILENIL
-417 NKNGLNLNIKND
+417 NKNKLDIKIKND

-486 NQKQEEKKGNENYKN
+486 NQKQEEKKGNENYKK

-506 QKRLGIKNL
+506 QKRFERKNL

-547 NKNKKNINK
+547 NKNKNNINK

-583 KDEIFS
+583 TDEIFS

-676 NDKMNKIKVSISQAP
+676 NDKMNKIKVSISHAP

>member
-1 MTREAEIKIL
+1 MLSREEIEKEINLGNFEYVIEKCNECINL
-11 KLIEEKNY
+11 KYDYSFLYNY
-19 SEVLKICDEILARNE
+19 RGLC
-34 DAVAY
+34 
-39 FYKAISK
+39 
-46 FDLGEYKEAI
+46 
-56 KYQNKAI
+56 
-63 ELKNNN
+63 KNN
-69 NNKYNTNDNY
+69 
-79 KSKIEEDNEYIN
+79 
-91 YINKVIEANPN
+91 
-102 NAELY
+102 L
-107 NIRGNYKA
+107 GL
-115 KSGKYEEAIKDY
+115 YEEAIKD
-127 DKAIAIEPNNGDYY
+127 
-141 FNRGNAK
+141 F
-148 GNLNLNNEAIKN
+148 
-160 YDISIKLSPNDIV
+160 DISIELNKELYNKNDNYIKDTV
-173 AHYNRGTTKGFSGL
+173 EKNLTEAYYYKGL
-187 YKKSIEDFDKVI
+187 AKKD
-199 ELINNGIY
+199 
-207 LPIGIEPHINKLE
+207 
-220 LDAYSNRGFS
+220 
-230 NFLLGNYTDAIKDF
+230 LGEYEEAIKDF
-244 SKVIE
+244 QEVLKYNRTYLLIV
-249 LNPSLARAYYN
+249 YYN
-260 RGLNK
+260 IGISKINLGLY
-265 DCLELYDDALI
+265 EDAI
-276 DFKQYIELIKNHKS
+276 NYFDNINQIK
-290 IEIINIIGSFY
+290 Y
-301 YDIKISDIEYIFNQ
+301 YNETEKKEESYYIKIYEYHMSTFCNKAFAKLLSGKNVYFEDFINYNKFFIPNNNHIIYIVSLLFGNYKYDLIEKIFNY
-315 LIKKEDYNNLW
+315 LVEENYNDLW
-326 ERDIIFNLLKQKI
+326 ENDITFNLLKSKTI
-339 KNKNILNDIKEILL
+339 DKEILKNIKKNLL
-353 YQYLLLHSLSF
+353 YQYLLLQSLSF
-364 NNITPNDNQNI
+364 NNKILKREYTYNI
-375 EISHYTSFE
+375 EIAHYTSLN
-384 ILKKLIEEN
+384 ILLKLIKEN

-411 ILEDIF
+411 ILENIL
-417 NKNGLNLNIKND
+417 NKNKLDIKIKND

-661 TSDYIKQIIYNKYKD
+661 TSDYIKQIIYNKYKE
-676 NDKMNKIKVSISQAP
+676 NNKMNKIKVSISQAP

>member
-1 MTREAEIKIL
+1 MLYFNVGKI
-11 KLIEEKNY
+11 IEEIEKEINLGNFEYVIEKCNEYLNLKSDLAFLYNY
-19 SEVLKICDEILARNE
+19 RGLC
-34 DAVAY
+34 
-39 FYKAISK
+39 
-46 FDLGEYKEAI
+46 
-56 KYQNKAI
+56 
-63 ELKNNN
+63 KNN
-69 NNKYNTNDNY
+69 
-79 KSKIEEDNEYIN
+79 
-91 YINKVIEANPN
+91 
-102 NAELY
+102 L
-107 NIRGNYKA
+107 GL
-115 KSGKYEEAIKDY
+115 YEEAIKD
-127 DKAIAIEPNNGDYY
+127 
-141 FNRGNAK
+141 F
-148 GNLNLNNEAIKN
+148 
-160 YDISIKLSPNDIV
+160 DISIELNKKSKNSPTTINKDLADAYYYKGLAKNNLREYKEAIDNFNEALKYNYTYWLV
-173 AHYNRGTTKGFSGL
+173 IHYN
-187 YKKSIEDFDKVI
+187 
-199 ELINNGIY
+199 
-207 LPIGIEPHINKLE
+207 IGISKINLGEYEESIK
-220 LDAYSNRGFS
+220 
-230 NFLLGNYTDAIKDF
+230 NFDIITYQNIYK
-244 SKVIE
+244 E
-249 LNPSLARAYYN
+249 YYN
-260 RGLNK
+260 RIIRKEIYDSELYNIYISMHCSK
-265 DCLELYDDALI
+265 VFAELLLKEKVYDSINMFLELSKC
-276 DFKQYIELIKNHKS
+276 FNPNNNH
-290 IEIINIIGSFY
+290 
-301 YDIKISDIEYIFNQ
+301 IFNIVSLLFGNYKYD
-315 LIKKEDYNNLW
+315 LIEKIFNYLVEENYNDLW
-326 ERDIIFNLLKQKI
+326 ENDITFNLLKNKTI
-339 KNKNILNDIKEILL
+339 DKEILKNIKKNLL
-353 YQYLLLHSLSF
+353 YQYLLLQSLSF
-364 NNITPNDNQNI
+364 NNKTLKREFTYNI
-375 EISHYTSFE
+375 EIAHYTS
-384 ILKKLIEEN
+384 LNTLLKLIKED

-411 ILEDIF
+411 ILENIF
-417 NKNGLNLNIKND
+417 NKNSLNIKIKND

-436 TSFSRNKDALTMF
+436 TSLSRNKDALTMF

-475 YLSPVIEVNLD
+475 YLSPVIELNLD
-486 NQKQEEKKGNENYKN
+486 NQKQEEKKGNENYKK

-676 NDKMNKIKVSISQAP
+676 KDKMNKIKVSISQAP

>member
-1 MTREAEIKIL
+1 MLSREEIEKEINLGNFEYVIEKCNEYLNL
-11 KLIEEKNY
+11 KSDLAFLYNY
-19 SEVLKICDEILARNE
+19 RGLC
-34 DAVAY
+34 
-39 FYKAISK
+39 
-46 FDLGEYKEAI
+46 
-56 KYQNKAI
+56 
-63 ELKNNN
+63 KNN
-69 NNKYNTNDNY
+69 
-79 KSKIEEDNEYIN
+79 
-91 YINKVIEANPN
+91 
-102 NAELY
+102 L
-107 NIRGNYKA
+107 GL
-115 KSGKYEEAIKDY
+115 YEEAIKD
-127 DKAIAIEPNNGDYY
+127 
-141 FNRGNAK
+141 F
-148 GNLNLNNEAIKN
+148 
-160 YDISIKLSPNDIV
+160 DISIELNKELYNKNDNYIKETV
-173 AHYNRGTTKGFSGL
+173 EKNLIEAYYYKGL
-187 YKKSIEDFDKVI
+187 AKKD
-199 ELINNGIY
+199 
-207 LPIGIEPHINKLE
+207 
-220 LDAYSNRGFS
+220 
-230 NFLLGNYTDAIKDF
+230 LGEYEEAIKDF
-244 SKVIE
+244 QEALKYNRTYLLIV
-249 LNPSLARAYYN
+249 YYN
-260 RGLNK
+260 IGISKINLG
-265 DCLELYDDALI
+265 EYEDAI
-276 DFKQYIELIKNHKS
+276 NYFDNINQIK
-290 IEIINIIGSFY
+290 Y
-301 YDIKISDIEYIFNQ
+301 YNETEKKEESYYIKIYEYHMSTFCNNAFAKLLSGKNVYFEDFINYNKFFIPNNNHIIYIVSLLFGNYKYDLIEKIFNY
-315 LIKKEDYNNLW
+315 LVEENYNDLW
-326 ERDIIFNLLKQKI
+326 ENDITFNLLKNKTI
-339 KNKNILNDIKEILL
+339 DKEILKNIKKNLL
-353 YQYLLLHSLSF
+353 YQYLLLQSLSF
-364 NNITPNDNQNI
+364 NNKTLKREYTYNI
-375 EISHYTSFE
+375 EIAHYTS
-384 ILKKLIEEN
+384 LNTLLKLIKED

-411 ILEDIF
+411 ILENIL
-417 NKNGLNLNIKND
+417 NKNKLDIKIKND

-436 TSFSRNKDALTMF
+436 TSLSRNKDALTMF

-475 YLSPVIEVNLD
+475 YLSSVIELNLD
-486 NQKQEEKKGNENYKN
+486 NQKQEENKGNENYKK

-583 KDEIFS
+583 TDEIFS

>member
-1 MTREAEIKIL
+1 MLSREEIEKEINLGNFEYVIEKCNECINL
-11 KLIEEKNY
+11 KYDYSFLYNY
-19 SEVLKICDEILARNE
+19 RGLC
-34 DAVAY
+34 
-39 FYKAISK
+39 
-46 FDLGEYKEAI
+46 
-56 KYQNKAI
+56 
-63 ELKNNN
+63 KNN
-69 NNKYNTNDNY
+69 
-79 KSKIEEDNEYIN
+79 
-91 YINKVIEANPN
+91 
-102 NAELY
+102 L
-107 NIRGNYKA
+107 GL
-115 KSGKYEEAIKDY
+115 YEEAIKD
-127 DKAIAIEPNNGDYY
+127 
-141 FNRGNAK
+141 F
-148 GNLNLNNEAIKN
+148 
-160 YDISIKLSPNDIV
+160 DISIELNKELYNKNDNYIKETV
-173 AHYNRGTTKGFSGL
+173 EKNLTEAYYYKGL
-187 YKKSIEDFDKVI
+187 AKKD
-199 ELINNGIY
+199 
-207 LPIGIEPHINKLE
+207 
-220 LDAYSNRGFS
+220 
-230 NFLLGNYTDAIKDF
+230 LGEYEEAIKDF
-244 SKVIE
+244 QEALKYNRTYLLIV
-249 LNPSLARAYYN
+249 YYN
-260 RGLNK
+260 IGISKINLGLY
-265 DCLELYDDALI
+265 EDAI
-276 DFKQYIELIKNHKS
+276 NYFDNINQIK
-290 IEIINIIGSFY
+290 Y
-301 YDIKISDIEYIFNQ
+301 YNETEKKEESYYIKIYEYHMSTFCNKAFAKLLSGKNVYFEDFINYNKFFIPNNNHIIYIVSLLFGNYKYDLIEKIFNY
-315 LIKKEDYNNLW
+315 LVEENYNDLW
-326 ERDIIFNLLKQKI
+326 ENDITFNLLKNKTRDKEI
-339 KNKNILNDIKEILL
+339 LKNIKKNLL
-353 YQYLLLHSLSF
+353 YQYLLLQSLSF
-364 NNITPNDNQNI
+364 NNKTLKREYTYNI
-375 EISHYTSFE
+375 EIAHYTSLN
-384 ILKKLIEEN
+384 ILLKLIKED

-411 ILEDIF
+411 ILENIL
-417 NKNGLNLNIKND
+417 NKNKLDIKIKND

-436 TSFSRNKDALTMF
+436 TSLSRNKDALTMF

-486 NQKQEEKKGNENYKN
+486 NQKQEEKKGNENYKK

-506 QKRLGIKNL
+506 QKRFERKNL

-661 TSDYIKQIIYNKYKD
+661 TSDYIKQIIYNKYKE
-676 NDKMNKIKVSISQAP
+676 NNKMNKIKVSISQAP

>member
-187 YKKSIEDFDKVI
+187 YKKSVEDFDKVI

-339 KNKNILNDIKEILL
+339 KNENILNDIKEILL

-449 RLYGKNE
+449 RLYGKNK

-463 CLVIDKKYFNDN
+463 CLVLDKEYFGDNPSQFSNLIQITRENEKTNKKINDIK
-475 YLSPVIEVNLD
+475 IE
-486 NQKQEEKKGNENYKN
+486 
-501 AKEII
+501 
-506 QKRLGIKNL
+506 QKRHL
-515 YWVIYYNEE
+515 YWILYYNEKE
-524 KNQLVFNPT
+524 NQLVFNPNN
-533 KSKYSSVII
+533 SKYSNIII
-542 DLNTI
+542 DLNNLKKFEI
-547 NKNKKNINK
+547 EKESKLNNKENIIKYIFYN
-556 IEDLINCIFHNII
+556 ILNCIEKLN
-569 NSAKEIDKIENKNL
+569 NQIENKNL

-599 KHEAFFEEQELRM
+599 KHEAFYEEQELRM

>member
-1 MTREAEIKIL
+1 ML
-11 KLIEEKNY
+11 SIEEIEKEINLGNFEYVIEKCNEYLNLNSDLAFLYNY
-19 SEVLKICDEILARNE
+19 RGLC
-34 DAVAY
+34 
-39 FYKAISK
+39 
-46 FDLGEYKEAI
+46 
-56 KYQNKAI
+56 
-63 ELKNNN
+63 KNN
-69 NNKYNTNDNY
+69 
-79 KSKIEEDNEYIN
+79 
-91 YINKVIEANPN
+91 
-102 NAELY
+102 L
-107 NIRGNYKA
+107 GL
-115 KSGKYEEAIKDY
+115 YEEAIKD
-127 DKAIAIEPNNGDYY
+127 
-141 FNRGNAK
+141 F
-148 GNLNLNNEAIKN
+148 
-160 YDISIKLSPNDIV
+160 DISIELNKKFKNSPTAINKDLADAYYYKGLAKNNLREYKEAIDNFNETLKCNRSYWLVVNYNIGICKINLGEYEDAINYFDNINQIKYYNETEKKEESYYIKIYEYHMSTFCNKAFAKLLSGKNVYFEDFINYNKFFIPNNNHIIYIVSFLFENYKYDLIEKIFNYLVEENYNDLWENDI
-173 AHYNRGTTKGFSGL
+173 T
-187 YKKSIEDFDKVI
+187 
-199 ELINNGIY
+199 
-207 LPIGIEPHINKLE
+207 
-220 LDAYSNRGFS
+220 
-230 NFLLGNYTDAIKDF
+230 
-244 SKVIE
+244 
-249 LNPSLARAYYN
+249 
-260 RGLNK
+260 
-265 DCLELYDDALI
+265 
-276 DFKQYIELIKNHKS
+276 
-290 IEIINIIGSFY
+290 
-301 YDIKISDIEYIFNQ
+301 
-315 LIKKEDYNNLW
+315 
-326 ERDIIFNLLKQKI
+326 FNLLKSKTI
-339 KNKNILNDIKEILL
+339 DKEILKNIKKNLL
-353 YQYLLLHSLSF
+353 YQYLLLQSLSF
-364 NNITPNDNQNI
+364 NNKTLKREYTYNI
-375 EISHYTSFE
+375 EIAHYTSLN
-384 ILKKLIEEN
+384 ILLKLIKED

-411 ILEDIF
+411 ILENIL
-417 NKNGLNLNIKND
+417 NKNKLDIKIKND

-436 TSFSRNKDALTMF
+436 TSLSRNKDALTMF

-475 YLSPVIEVNLD
+475 YLSSVIEVNLD
-486 NQKQEEKKGNENYKN
+486 NQKQEEKKGNENYKK

-506 QKRLGIKNL
+506 QKRFERKNL

-661 TSDYIKQIIYNKYKD
+661 TSDYIKQIVYNKYKD

>member
-1 MTREAEIKIL
+1 MLSREEIEKEINLGNFEYVIEKCNEYLNL
-11 KLIEEKNY
+11 KSDLAFLYNY
-19 SEVLKICDEILARNE
+19 RGLC
-34 DAVAY
+34 
-39 FYKAISK
+39 
-46 FDLGEYKEAI
+46 
-56 KYQNKAI
+56 
-63 ELKNNN
+63 KNN
-69 NNKYNTNDNY
+69 
-79 KSKIEEDNEYIN
+79 
-91 YINKVIEANPN
+91 
-102 NAELY
+102 L
-107 NIRGNYKA
+107 GL
-115 KSGKYEEAIKDY
+115 YEEAIKD
-127 DKAIAIEPNNGDYY
+127 
-141 FNRGNAK
+141 F
-148 GNLNLNNEAIKN
+148 
-160 YDISIKLSPNDIV
+160 DISIELNKKVENIPYATNKDLADAYYYKGLAKNNLREYKEAIDNFNEALKYNYTYWLVI
-173 AHYNRGTTKGFSGL
+173 HYN
-187 YKKSIEDFDKVI
+187 
-199 ELINNGIY
+199 
-207 LPIGIEPHINKLE
+207 IGISKINLGEYEESIK
-220 LDAYSNRGFS
+220 
-230 NFLLGNYTDAIKDF
+230 NFDIITYQNIYK
-244 SKVIE
+244 E
-249 LNPSLARAYYN
+249 YYN
-260 RGLNK
+260 RIIRKEIYDSELYNYYTSIYCSIFFTKLILGEYTRESFNMF
-265 DCLELYDDALI
+265 LELSKC
-276 DFKQYIELIKNHKS
+276 FNPNNNH
-290 IEIINIIGSFY
+290 
-301 YDIKISDIEYIFNQ
+301 IFNIVSLLFGNYKYD
-315 LIKKEDYNNLW
+315 LIEKIFNYLVEENYNDLW
-326 ERDIIFNLLKQKI
+326 ENDITFNLLKNKTRDKEI
-339 KNKNILNDIKEILL
+339 LKNIKKNLL
-353 YQYLLLHSLSF
+353 YQYLLLQSLSF
-364 NNITPNDNQNI
+364 NNKTLKREFTYNI
-375 EISHYTSFE
+375 EIAHYTS
-384 ILKKLIEEN
+384 LNTLLKLIKED

-411 ILEDIF
+411 ILENIL
-417 NKNGLNLNIKND
+417 NKNSLNIKIKND

-475 YLSPVIEVNLD
+475 YLSSVIEVNLD
-486 NQKQEEKKGNENYKN
+486 NQKQEEKKGNENYKK

-506 QKRLGIKNL
+506 QKRFERKNL

-612 LITTNYKNEN
+612 LITNDYKNEN
-622 INIEEDKKRLYINY
+622 INIEEDKKRLYLNY
-636 NELFNENENFIK
+636 NKLFNENENFIK

-661 TSDYIKQIIYNKYKD
+661 TADYIKQIIYNKYKD
-676 NDKMNKIKVSISQAP
+676 NDKTNKIKVSISHAP

>member
-1 MTREAEIKIL
+1 MLSREEIEKEINL
-11 KLIEEKNY
+11 GNFEYVIEKCNEYLNLNSDLAFLYNY
-19 SEVLKICDEILARNE
+19 RGLC
-34 DAVAY
+34 
-39 FYKAISK
+39 
-46 FDLGEYKEAI
+46 
-56 KYQNKAI
+56 
-63 ELKNNN
+63 KNN
-69 NNKYNTNDNY
+69 
-79 KSKIEEDNEYIN
+79 
-91 YINKVIEANPN
+91 
-102 NAELY
+102 L
-107 NIRGNYKA
+107 GL
-115 KSGKYEEAIKDY
+115 YEEAIKD
-127 DKAIAIEPNNGDYY
+127 
-141 FNRGNAK
+141 F
-148 GNLNLNNEAIKN
+148 
-160 YDISIKLSPNDIV
+160 DISIELNKELYNKNDNYIKETV
-173 AHYNRGTTKGFSGL
+173 EKNLTEAYYYKGL
-187 YKKSIEDFDKVI
+187 AKKD
-199 ELINNGIY
+199 
-207 LPIGIEPHINKLE
+207 
-220 LDAYSNRGFS
+220 
-230 NFLLGNYTDAIKDF
+230 LGEYEEAIKDF
-244 SKVIE
+244 QEALKYNRTYLLIV
-249 LNPSLARAYYN
+249 YYN
-260 RGLNK
+260 IGISKINLG
-265 DCLELYDDALI
+265 EYEDAI
-276 DFKQYIELIKNHKS
+276 NYFDNINQIK
-290 IEIINIIGSFY
+290 Y
-301 YDIKISDIEYIFNQ
+301 YNETEKKEESYYIKIYEYHMSTFCNKAFAKLLSGKNVYFEDFINYNKFFIPNNNHIIYIVSLLFGNYKYDLIEKIFNY
-315 LIKKEDYNNLW
+315 LVEENYNDLW
-326 ERDIIFNLLKQKI
+326 ENDITFNLLKNKTI
-339 KNKNILNDIKEILL
+339 DKEILKNIKKNLL
-353 YQYLLLHSLSF
+353 YQYLLLQSLSF
-364 NNITPNDNQNI
+364 NNKTLKREYTYNI
-375 EISHYTSFE
+375 EIAHYTS
-384 ILKKLIEEN
+384 LNTLLKLIKED

-411 ILEDIF
+411 ILENIF
-417 NKNGLNLNIKND
+417 NKNSLNIKIKND

-486 NQKQEEKKGNENYKN
+486 NQKQEEKKGNENYKK

-506 QKRLGIKNL
+506 QKRFERKNL

-556 IEDLINCIFHNII
+556 IEDLINCIFRNII

-612 LITTNYKNEN
+612 LITTDYKDEN
-622 INIEEDKKRLYINY
+622 IKVDNNKRLYINY

>member
-1 MTREAEIKIL
+1 MLSREEIEKEINLGNFEYVIEKCNECINL
-11 KLIEEKNY
+11 KYDYSFLYNY
-19 SEVLKICDEILARNE
+19 RGLC
-34 DAVAY
+34 
-39 FYKAISK
+39 
-46 FDLGEYKEAI
+46 
-56 KYQNKAI
+56 
-63 ELKNNN
+63 KNN
-69 NNKYNTNDNY
+69 
-79 KSKIEEDNEYIN
+79 
-91 YINKVIEANPN
+91 
-102 NAELY
+102 L
-107 NIRGNYKA
+107 GL
-115 KSGKYEEAIKDY
+115 YEEAIKDFDISIELNKEFENKPY
-127 DKAIAIEPNNGDYY
+127 AINRDLANAYYYRGLSKNNLKEY
-141 FNRGNAK
+141 
-148 GNLNLNNEAIKN
+148 NEAIEDFEKSLKFEPAYWLVVHYN
-160 YDISIKLSPNDIV
+160 IGVSKINLGEYEESIKNFDIIT
-173 AHYNRGTTKGFSGL
+173 YQNF
-187 YKKSIEDFDKVI
+187 YKE
-199 ELINNGIY
+199 
-207 LPIGIEPHINKLE
+207 
-220 LDAYSNRGFS
+220 
-230 NFLLGNYTDAIKDF
+230 
-244 SKVIE
+244 
-249 LNPSLARAYYN
+249 YYN
-260 RGLNK
+260 RIIRKEIYDSELYNIYISMHCSK
-265 DCLELYDDALI
+265 VFAELLLKEKAYNSINMFLELSKC
-276 DFKQYIELIKNHKS
+276 FNPNNNH
-290 IEIINIIGSFY
+290 
-301 YDIKISDIEYIFNQ
+301 IFNMVSFLFENYKYD
-315 LIKKEDYNNLW
+315 LIEKIFNYLVEENYNDLW
-326 ERDIIFNLLKQKI
+326 ENDITFNLLKNKTI
-339 KNKNILNDIKEILL
+339 DKEILKNIKKNLL
-353 YQYLLLHSLSF
+353 YQYLLLQSLSF
-364 NNITPNDNQNI
+364 NNKTLKREYTYNI
-375 EISHYTSFE
+375 EIAHYTSLN
-384 ILKKLIEEN
+384 ILLKLIKED

-411 ILEDIF
+411 ILENIL
-417 NKNGLNLNIKND
+417 NKNKLDIKIKND

-436 TSFSRNKDALTMF
+436 TSLSRNKDALTMF

-475 YLSPVIEVNLD
+475 YLSPVIELNLD

-506 QKRLGIKNL
+506 QKRFERKNL

-654 KIEDKEL
+654 KIADKEL

-676 NDKMNKIKVSISQAP
+676 KDKMNKIKVSISQAP